1 MLLTVPGCGGRIGG
15 SLKLCT
21 AILDLCG
28 GLRVLEGVRGND
40 TAAIVSL
47 RHVGVAVTS
56 GGSAQVAHGDL
67 SLGLSLTCGVRGSS
81 LSIVEVARSLHDC
94 KGVGARRFGLSE

>member
-28 GLRVLEGVRGND
+28 GLRVLERVRGND

-47 RHVGVAVTS
+47 RHVGVTVAS

-67 SLGLSLTCGVRGSS
+67 SLSLNLTLSVRGGSLGVVEVTVSPHDREGVGVRMM
-81 LSIVEVARSLHDC
+81 
-94 KGVGARRFGLSE
+94 GACE